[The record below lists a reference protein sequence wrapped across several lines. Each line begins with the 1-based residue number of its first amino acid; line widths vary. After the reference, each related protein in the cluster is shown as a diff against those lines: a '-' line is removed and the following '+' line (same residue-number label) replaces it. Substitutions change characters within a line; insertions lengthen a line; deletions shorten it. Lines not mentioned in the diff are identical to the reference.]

1 MIIGSYTM
9 QTLEVDTLICG
20 GGMSGMACAAFAAE
34 AGAKFLVVERQE
46 EVGGSSNLSVGML
59 YVDVLCYCITIHLFL
74 PFLLFMLTIGQLGA
88 SYLRTAEILGT
99 KRRSRSAAC
108 IAGGLLTG
116 SAITYRQCNGCVR
129 TGFPPQAALTES

>member
-88 SYLRTAEILGT
+88 SHLRTAEILGT
-99 KRRSRSAAC
+99 KRRCSVYSWR
-108 IAGGLLTG
+108 
-116 SAITYRQCNGCVR
+116 ITYRQCNGCVR